1 LFVERGYDAT
11 TMDDVCVE
19 TGLAK
24 GTLYHYFSSK
34 TELRAALRDNFCNM
48 ILNRVKSRISLCE
61 SDDFFTRIDL
71 LVETAVESYLDTPEL
86 RDVIFFSGDTPLRS
100 VAVNDGLVGYISDL
114 LSQGTLE
121 GAWCVD
127 DPHALST
134 LIYYSIHAIADDA
147 LMSGARRPRSA
158 VRVSKLVAITPD

>member
-1 LFVERGYDAT
+1 
-11 TMDDVCVE
+11 MDDVCVE

-121 GAWCVD
+121 GA
-127 DPHALST
+127 
-134 LIYYSIHAIADDA
+134 
-147 LMSGARRPRSA
+147 
-158 VRVSKLVAITPD
+158 